1 VGPLRQAP
9 SRTAR
14 ALVHFLA
21 HALFH
26 CCVGPACRR
35 SPPNR
40 IAAHGGRAL
49 GSVPIGKSALVEID
63 RGRGTFHAHKGELI
77 PSKRTLAFFPRPTLS
92 CAPNGVLIG
101 DRRRRGIFSTPS
113 SCTPELAVVF
123 RQVLGCVVSDLPG
136 SIWELGHRGFLAVA
150 ALPPP
155 PAAHRG
161 QLPGAISVSGKPI
174 PRFVSSSALIITGP
188 IPIVGASGGE
198 ISCHRRAPPCGLYAP
213 P

>member
-14 ALVHFLA
+14 TLVHFLA

-26 CCVGPACRR
+26 CGVGPACRR

-49 GSVPIGKSALVEID
+49 GFVPIGESALVEID

-77 PSKRTLAFFPRPTLS
+77 PSKRTPAFFPRPTLS

-101 DRRRRGIFSTPS
+101 DRRRRSIFSTPS
-113 SCTPELAVVF
+113 SCTPESAEVF
-123 RQVLGCVVSDLPG
+123 RQVLRCVVSDLPG
-136 SIWELGHRGFLAVA
+136 SI
-150 ALPPP
+150 
-155 PAAHRG
+155 
-161 QLPGAISVSGKPI
+161 
-174 PRFVSSSALIITGP
+174 
-188 IPIVGASGGE
+188 
-198 ISCHRRAPPCGLYAP
+198 RAPTPRNCSPVLVLCGGP
-213 P
+213 PRRVADPSSQRRCW